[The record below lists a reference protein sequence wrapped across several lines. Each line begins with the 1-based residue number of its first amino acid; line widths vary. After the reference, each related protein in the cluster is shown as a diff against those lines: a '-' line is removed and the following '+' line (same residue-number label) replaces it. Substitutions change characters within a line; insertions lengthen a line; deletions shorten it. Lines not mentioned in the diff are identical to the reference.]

1 MLSLLM
7 VNMVKKTLLIVL
19 LMLVATT
26 CVMAKDPAK
35 AGAIKD
41 LRAVKLKK
49 FLDRYPWSPL
59 RGHEHEIL
67 YCADK
72 FGIDYRLF
80 IAIAGAESSY
90 GKRFP
95 KSTKNLTGYNSCNTK
110 FSSVWQNIYETSKL
124 IGTSHYYKKFRKT
137 RDIWDLI
144 YVYKGVP
151 PYSHYH
157 RNLRYALDQIT
168 KVDIS
173 KELTAQRAL
182 LAKAG
187 GGKRMSK
194 KMWFASMNSWLVAPY
209 NEYEAR
215 QQKTFNQQIA
225 SR

>member
-1 MLSLLM
+1 MI
-7 VNMVKKTLLIVL
+7 KKTLLIVL
-19 LMLVATT
+19 LLLVATS
-26 CVMAKDPAK
+26 CVTAKTTS
-35 AGAIKD
+35 GAVKD
-41 LRAVKLKK
+41 LRAVRLKK

-95 KSTKNLTGYNSCNTK
+95 KSTKNLTGYNSCDTK
-110 FSSVWQNIYETSKL
+110 FDSVWQNIYETSKL
-124 IGTSHYYKKFRKT
+124 IGTSDYYKKFRQT
-137 RDIWDLI
+137 SDIWDLI

-157 RNLRYALDQIT
+157 QNLRYALDKIT
-168 KVDIS
+168 KIDIS
-173 KELTAQRAL
+173 KELAEQRAL

-187 GGKRMSK
+187 GGKRMGK
-194 KMWFASMNSWLVAPY
+194 KLWFASMDSWLAAPY
-209 NEYEAR
+209 DEYEAR
-215 QQKTFNQQIA
+215 QQRTFNQRIA

>member
-1 MLSLLM
+1 M
-7 VNMVKKTLLIVL
+7 VVL
-19 LMLVATT
+19 LAVAAR
-26 CVMAKDPAK
+26 CVMAADPAK
-35 AGAIKD
+35 TGAIKD
-41 LRAVKLKK
+41 LRAVRLKK

-95 KSTKNLTGYNSCNTK
+95 RSTKNLTGYNSCNTK
-110 FSSVWQNIYETSKL
+110 FTSVWQNIYETSRL

-137 RDIWDLI
+137 GDIWDLI

-157 RNLRYALDQIT
+157 SNLRYALDSIT
-168 KVDIS
+168 KIDIS
-173 KELTAQRAL
+173 REIAAQRDL

-187 GGKRMSK
+187 GGRRMSK
-194 KMWFASMNSWLVAPY
+194 KLWFTSMNSWLVAPY
-209 NEYEAR
+209 DEYEAR
-215 QQKTFNQQIA
+215 QKQSFSSKVA